1 MVQAR
6 SMHTMSSESDTATRS
21 ERNGAI
27 APLLIAAAI
36 GAAVSVSLGVYGRVH
51 DPTGEQIAHFGF
63 SSTLSMKA
71 WLGTGVAVLA
81 VAQAGTAAWMWG
93 RLPGFGRAPGWAPH
107 LHRWTGTAAFLLSL
121 PVAYHCLW
129 SIGYQDTDAR
139 VIAHAILGCA
149 FYGVLTTKL
158 LALRIRDL
166 PGWTLPALGG
176 SLVAILLA
184 IWTTSSL
191 WYFSNVAFPGW

>member
-1 MVQAR
+1 MAQAR
-6 SMHTMSSESDTATRS
+6 PMHSVSSDREAAARSD
-21 ERNGAI
+21 RNGAI
-27 APLLIAAAI
+27 VFLLIAATI
-36 GAAVSVSLGVYGRVH
+36 GAAVSISLGVYGRVH

-63 SSTLSMKA
+63 SSTLVMKA
-71 WLGTGVAVLA
+71 WLGTAVAVLA

-93 RLPGFGRAPGWAPH
+93 RLPGVGRAPGWASH

-139 VIAHAILGCA
+139 VITHAVLGCA
-149 FYGVLTTKL
+149 FYGLLTTKL
-158 LALRIRDL
+158 LALRIRKL
-166 PGWTLPALGG
+166 PGWTLPVLGG
-176 SLVAILLA
+176 SLVLILLA

-191 WYFSNVAFPGW
+191 WYFRSVAFPGW

>member
-1 MVQAR
+1 MPTI
-6 SMHTMSSESDTATRS
+6 SGESDIAPRG

-27 APLLIAAAI
+27 ALLLVAAAI
-36 GAAVSVSLGVYGRVH
+36 GAAVSVSLGVYGRTH

-63 SSTLSMKA
+63 SSTLAMKA
-71 WLGTGVAVLA
+71 WLATGVAVLA

-93 RLPGFGRAPGWAPH
+93 RLPGFGRAPAWTSH
-107 LHRWTGTAAFLLSL
+107 LHRWSGTAAFLLSL

-139 VIAHAILGCA
+139 VIVHAVLGCV
-149 FYGVLTTKL
+149 FYGALTAKL
-158 LALRIRDL
+158 LALRIRQL
-166 PGWTLPALGG
+166 PSWTLPVLGG
-176 SLVAILLA
+176 SLVVMLLA

-191 WYFSNVAFPGW
+191 WYFTNVAFPGW